1 MGKKWVFEDW
11 IVDENDEYIFINK
24 PSEIT
29 SLDDRNEKE
38 NVLSLARAYHQE
50 AQLCHRLDRETSG
63 ILVIAKN
70 PDAYRHLAIVFERRR
85 VSKVYHA
92 VANGIHDLRDE
103 LIDRPILQ
111 TNQGIVKISREGK
124 DSQTKVSTLD
134 AYKKHSLLECR
145 PVTGR
150 MHQIRI
156 HLAVIHAP
164 IVGDSQYGGEHVYL
178 SALKP
183 RFNLKKWTEEQPL
196 IKRVA
201 LHAYSI
207 AFEGPDQ
214 KAVEVSAPYPKDLRV
229 LVKQLEKNR

>member
-1 MGKKWVFEDW
+1 MGKKWVFKDW
-11 IVDENDEYIFINK
+11 IAAEDEHYIFISK
-24 PSEIT
+24 PSGIT
-29 SLDDRNEKE
+29 SLDDRNE
-38 NVLSLARAYHQE
+38 NVSVLSLARAYHAD

-70 PDAYRHLAIVFERRR
+70 PEAYRHLAIAFEKRK
-85 VSKVYHA
+85 VTKVYHA
-92 VANGIHDLRDE
+92 VANGIHDLRNE
-103 LIDRPILQ
+103 LIDKPILA
-111 TNQGIVKISREGK
+111 TTQGVVKISREGK
-124 DSQTKVSTLD
+124 PSQTHVSTLD
-134 AYKKHSLLECR
+134 AYKQHSLLECK

-156 HLAVIHAP
+156 HLATIQAH
-164 IVGDSQYGGEHVYL
+164 IVGDSQYGGEDVYL

-207 AFEGPDQ
+207 AFEGIDQ
-214 KAVEVSAPYPKDLRV
+214 RPVEVSAPYPKDLRV